1 MHDLDDDDR
10 DPYPP
15 PWHAGPPK
23 RASRGPVIEAY
34 ADTGAIEHTCPHCGV
49 GPGEFCRHDT
59 EHGGTQRKAPCP
71 KRIITAAQAGA
82 PNQKPK
88 GDQ

>member
-15 PWHAGPPK
+15 PWHAGRPK
-23 RASRGPVIEAY
+23 PISRGPVIEAY
-34 ADTGAIEHTCPHCGV
+34 VDTEALEHACTNCNAK
-49 GPGEFCRHDT
+49 PGDFCRHDT
-59 EHGGTQRKAPCP
+59 EHGGGQRKVPCP